1 MLNLW
6 SNEITGI
13 SPLSQLVNLKELH
26 LRSNKIT
33 DISPLSKLVNLEWLE
48 LQSNKITDITP
59 LVLNSG
65 LSEGDIV
72 YLTGNPLSWRSLKV
86 YIPLLERRGVTVVTE
101 E

>member
-1 MLNLW
+1 LLNLW

-65 LSEGDIV
+65 LSQGDYV
-72 YLTGNPLSWRSLKV
+72 GLWGNPLSRKSTDV
-86 YIPLLERRGVTVVTE
+86 YIPQLRERGVRVNW
-101 E
+101 